1 MAQIRKM
8 LRGVITNGTAKN
20 ADIPGW
26 DVAGKTGTAQKW
38 KNGKYSNDLFISNFI
53 GFFPYE
59 NPQLLAFI
67 MLDEP
72 QQPFHWGSE
81 GAAIAFK
88 RVIKRIINM
97 DDSILPPN
105 RDRNPVEYVI
115 RDDVIIQEQQPL
127 VTEVSALPQALSTEA
142 RFSNKVEMP
151 ELRGCL
157 LYTSPSP
164 RDS

>member
-1 MAQIRKM
+1 MGHEVGVTAIQLATAYCAVANGGYLVKPRLVRQIMNHAENVVYSEEPAILRKISNEHTMAQIRKM
-8 LRGVITNGTAKN
+8 LRGVITNGTGQN

-26 DVAGKTGTAQKW
+26 GIAGKTGTAQKW
-38 KNGKYSNDLFISNFI
+38 KNGEYSNDLFISNFI

-81 GAAIAFK
+81 GAAVAFK
-88 RVIKRIINM
+88 RVMKRI
-97 DDSILPPN
+97 
-105 RDRNPVEYVI
+105 
-115 RDDVIIQEQQPL
+115 
-127 VTEVSALPQALSTEA
+127 
-142 RFSNKVEMP
+142 
-151 ELRGCL
+151 CL

-164 RDS
+164 RDRG